1 LIFKP
6 MHIPG
11 AYVIG
16 VQKNEDQRG
25 FFARGW
31 CRGEFEARGLPG
43 QLTQLNISYNRR
55 KHTLRGFHFQAP
67 PHAEDKLIRC
77 THGAMYGVVLDLRP
91 GSATHKRH
99 ASALLSRANGDML
112 VVPKGCASAFLT
124 LEDDTDVIY
133 LMSEPHQ
140 PASARGVRWN
150 DPAFNVA
157 WPVSTPAVIS
167 DRDESWPD
175 YRDG

>member
-1 LIFKP
+1 MIFKP
-6 MHIPG
+6 MDIPG

-16 VQKNEDQRG
+16 VQKNEDQRD

-31 CRGEFEARGLPG
+31 CRGEFEARGLPA

-67 PHAEDKLIRC
+67 PHAEDKLIR
-77 THGAMYGVVLDLRP
+77 
-91 GSATHKRH
+91 
-99 ASALLSRANGDML
+99 
-112 VVPKGCASAFLT
+112 ASAFLT
-124 LEDDTDVIY
+124 FEDDTDVIY

-157 WPVSTPAVIS
+157 WPVSTPAFIS

-175 YRDG
+175 FRDG

>member
-1 LIFKP
+1 LI
-6 MHIPG
+6 
-11 AYVIG
+11 
-16 VQKNEDQRG
+16 
-25 FFARGW
+25 
-31 CRGEFEARGLPG
+31 
-43 QLTQLNISYNRR
+43 
-55 KHTLRGFHFQAP
+55 
-67 PHAEDKLIRC
+67 
-77 THGAMYGVVLDLRP
+77 
-91 GSATHKRH
+91 H

-167 DRDESWPD
+167 DRDESWPE